1 MAVVVSVGVAEVEA
15 VVALAVASE
24 DVARLVL
31 HQATNQSANYARKPG
46 IQCSGARKILITTS
60 LARTRW

>member
-31 HQATNQSANYARKPG
+31 HQAPN
-46 IQCSGARKILITTS
+46 
-60 LARTRW
+60 